1 MPKQKDGCAIFMR
14 RTFLFL
20 IGLATAK
27 LLKEY
32 FSVAQNRTTFW
43 NLMQS
48 LKQTLEQKYIAWRN
62 GEPKVN
68 NTTTE
73 KLPSPTKDKDSV
85 TISNDVPNEVEST
98 SIEENN
104 SQSTENIESPA
115 IKENTTIKGKPVIF
129 EHKTL
134 FGVSFYQTTID
145 LKDPETFISI
155 GLANDPPQANTNNI
169 TYGDESFVAMV
180 NRAQAAV
187 AINGTFF
194 SKDEEKRVMGNMVA
208 GGKFL
213 KYSQWEN
220 YATTLGIKAGNQL
233 EMITAREEGQPN
245 WSQHW
250 FSLTCGPRLLKDGKI
265 WLKPK
270 LEGFRDPHV
279 FDTGG
284 RTALGYPQSGDKI
297 YLVTFLS
304 ILSLEDEAKLMQG
317 IGCYQAM
324 NLDGGAS
331 RSLAHRNKI
340 IVPAGR
346 SLTNVILVYDTQN
359 PAPQKLQSSW
369 HNFQQ
374 QPTAINNL
382 R

>member
-14 RTFLFL
+14 RTFLFFM
-20 IGLATAK
+20 GLAIAK

-32 FSVAQNRTTFW
+32 FSIAQNRANFW
-43 NLMQS
+43 SFMQN
-48 LKQTLEQKYIAWRN
+48 LKQTLEKKYISWRN
-62 GEPKVN
+62 GTPVA
-68 NTTTE
+68 TSTPTATPE
-73 KLPSPTKDKDSV
+73 KLPSPTLEDDPLVK
-85 TISNDVPNEVEST
+85 SNQPPQEVAS
-98 SIEENN
+98 SPIEENK
-104 SQSTENIESPA
+104 TARVENA
-115 IKENTTIKGKPVIF
+115 VIKGKPVKF
-129 EHKTL
+129 ELKKL
-134 FGVSFYQTTID
+134 LGVSFHQTTLD
-145 LKDPETFISI
+145 LQDPETFITI
-155 GLANDPPQANTNNI
+155 GLANDAPQANSNKVSS
-169 TYGDESFVAMV
+169 GDEPFVEMV

-187 AINGTFF
+187 VVNGTFF

-208 GGKFL
+208 GGRFL

-233 EMITAREEGQPN
+233 EMVTAREEGQPD

-250 FSLTCGPRLLKDGKI
+250 FSLTCGPRLVKDGKI

-284 RTALGYPQSGDKI
+284 RTAIGYPQSGDKI

-331 RSLAHRNKI
+331 RALAYRNKI

-359 PAPQKLQSSW
+359 PAPIALQESW
-369 HNFQQ
+369 QNFQQ
-374 QPTAINNL
+374 QPQAINNL

>member
-1 MPKQKDGCAIFMR
+1 MTKQKDGCAIFMR

-20 IGLATAK
+20 MGLAIAK
-27 LLKEY
+27 LAKEY
-32 FSVAQNRTTFW
+32 FSIAQNRASFW
-43 NLMQS
+43 SLVQS
-48 LKQTLEQKYIAWRN
+48 LKQKFISWRTGQSEVVSSTPVETTSTIN
-62 GEPKVN
+62 SQTETNNSTPVETTSTINSQPETNQSTPTKQNDSLVAESIVTKGEPVK
-68 NTTTE
+68 
-73 KLPSPTKDKDSV
+73 
-85 TISNDVPNEVEST
+85 
-98 SIEENN
+98 
-104 SQSTENIESPA
+104 
-115 IKENTTIKGKPVIF
+115 F
-129 EHKTL
+129 EQKTL

-145 LKDPETFISI
+145 LKDPETFITI
-155 GLANDPPQANTNNI
+155 GLANNAPQANTNKVS
-169 TYGDESFVAMV
+169 YGDESFAAMV
-180 NRAQAAV
+180 DRAQAAV
-187 AINGTFF
+187 VINGTFF
-194 SKDEEKRVMGNMVA
+194 SIDEEKRVMGNMVA

-220 YATTLGIKAGNQL
+220 YGTTLGIKAGNEL
-233 EMITAREEGQPN
+233 EMVTAREEGQPD
-245 WSQHW
+245 WSKHW
-250 FSLTCGPRLLKDGKI
+250 FSLTCGPRLLKDGKV

-284 RTALGYPQSGDKI
+284 RTAIGYPKSEDKI

-331 RSLAHRNKI
+331 RSLAYRNKT
-340 IVPAGR
+340 IVSAGR
-346 SLTNVILVYDTQN
+346 SLTNVIVVYDTEN
-359 PAPQKLQSSW
+359 PSPKALQESW

-374 QPTAINNL
+374 QPTAINDL

>member
-14 RTFLFL
+14 RTFLFF
-20 IGLATAK
+20 IGLAIAK

-32 FSVAQNRTTFW
+32 FSVAQNRSNFW
-43 NLMQS
+43 SLMQN
-48 LKQTLEQKYIAWRN
+48 LKQTLERKYISWRN
-62 GEPKVN
+62 GTPVATSTP
-68 NTTTE
+68 TTTPE
-73 KLPSPTKDKDSV
+73 KLPSPTLEDDAVVK
-85 TISNDVPNEVEST
+85 SNEPPQEVESAL
-98 SIEENN
+98 IEENKAPVV
-104 SQSTENIESPA
+104 EKA
-115 IKENTTIKGKPVIF
+115 VIKGEPVKF
-129 EHKTL
+129 ELKTL
-134 FGVSFYQTTID
+134 FGVSFHQTTLD
-145 LKDPETFISI
+145 LKDPETFITI
-155 GLANDPPQANTNNI
+155 GLANDAPQANSNKVS
-169 TYGDESFVAMV
+169 YGDEAFAEIV

-187 AINGTFF
+187 VVNGTFF

-233 EMITAREEGQPN
+233 EMVTAREEGQPD

-265 WLKPK
+265 WLKPE

-284 RTALGYPQSGDKI
+284 RTAIGYPQSGDKI

-317 IGCYQAM
+317 IGCHQAM

-331 RSLAHRNKI
+331 RSLAYRNKI

-359 PAPQKLQSSW
+359 PAPIALQESW
-369 HNFQQ
+369 RNFQQ
-374 QPTAINNL
+374 QPQAINNL

>member
-14 RTFLFL
+14 RTFLFF
-20 IGLATAK
+20 IALAIAK

-32 FSVAQNRTTFW
+32 FSIAQNRANFW
-43 NLMQS
+43 SLMQN
-48 LKQTLEQKYIAWRN
+48 LKQTLERKYISWRN
-62 GEPKVN
+62 GTPVVTSTP
-68 NTTTE
+68 TTTPE
-73 KLPSPTKDKDSV
+73 KLPSPTLEDD
-85 TISNDVPNEVEST
+85 
-98 SIEENN
+98 
-104 SQSTENIESPA
+104 
-115 IKENTTIKGKPVIF
+115 PV
-129 EHKTL
+129 
-134 FGVSFYQTTID
+134 V
-145 LKDPETFISI
+145 
-155 GLANDPPQANTNNI
+155 
-169 TYGDESFVAMV
+169 
-180 NRAQAAV
+180 
-187 AINGTFF
+187 NGTFF

-213 KYSQWEN
+213 KYSQWKN

-233 EMITAREEGQPN
+233 EMVTAREQGQPD

-250 FSLTCGPRLLKDGKI
+250 FSLTCGPRLVKDDKI
-265 WLKPK
+265 WLKPE

-284 RTALGYPQSGDKI
+284 RTAIGYPQSGDKI

-317 IGCYQAM
+317 IGCHQAM

-331 RSLAHRNKI
+331 RSLAYRNKI

-359 PAPQKLQSSW
+359 PAPIALQESW
-369 HNFQQ
+369 RNFQQ
-374 QPTAINNL
+374 QPQAINNL

>member
-1 MPKQKDGCAIFMR
+1 MPKEKDGCAIFMR
-14 RTFLFL
+14 RTFLFFM
-20 IGLATAK
+20 GLAIAK
-27 LLKEY
+27 ILKEY
-32 FSVAQNRTTFW
+32 FAIGENRANFW
-43 NLMQS
+43 S
-48 LKQTLEQKYIAWRN
+48 LLQQLKGKYISWRNGELAVNNTSSKAPEELPTPTLEQK
-62 GEPKVN
+62 PVVK
-68 NTTTE
+68 
-73 KLPSPTKDKDSV
+73 
-85 TISNDVPNEVEST
+85 SNDGPSEIES
-98 SIEENN
+98 SPMEENN
-104 SQSTENIESPA
+104 PTVIQNGL
-115 IKENTTIKGKPVIF
+115 IKGEPVKF
-129 EHKTL
+129 ERKTL
-134 FGVSFYQTTID
+134 FGVTFYQTTIN
-145 LKDPETFISI
+145 LKDPETFITI
-155 GLANDPPQANTNNI
+155 GLANNAPQANSNKVSH
-169 TYGDESFVAMV
+169 GDESFAAMV
-180 NRAQAAV
+180 KRAQAAV

-220 YATTLGIKAGNQL
+220 YATTLGIKAGNKL
-233 EMITAREEGQPN
+233 EMVTAREEGQPD

-250 FSLTCGPRLLKDGKI
+250 FSLTCGPRLLKDGQI
-265 WLKPK
+265 WLKPE

-284 RTALGYPQSGDKI
+284 RTAIGYPQSGDKI

-331 RSLAHRNKI
+331 RSLAYRDKI
-340 IVPAGR
+340 IVSAGR
-346 SLTNVILVYDTQN
+346 SLTNIVLVYDTQN
-359 PAPQKLQSSW
+359 PAPKALQESW

-374 QPTAINNL
+374 QPYAINNL